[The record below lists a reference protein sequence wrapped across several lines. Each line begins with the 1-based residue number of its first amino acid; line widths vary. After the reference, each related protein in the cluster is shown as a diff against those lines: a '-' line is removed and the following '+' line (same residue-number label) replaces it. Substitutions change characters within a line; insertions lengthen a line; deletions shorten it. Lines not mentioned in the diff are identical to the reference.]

1 LPSIELDSHTAWYDE
16 HGSGLPLLLI
26 PGLGASRLSWWKQVE
41 PLSRN
46 YRVVNL
52 DNRDAGDSAHA
63 TAPYSIGDLA
73 EDAAQLIRTL
83 DLGPTFVI
91 GWSMGTFISQEL
103 TIRHPDLVARLILV
117 AGSAGGPTQTRA
129 APEIGALLRR
139 DEAEEI
145 EARVRRTY
153 PLLAAPGYMREHPED
168 LDRLVWSQ
176 RAKPMSFA
184 CYQRQLGAIISWP
197 GVGPN
202 LPQVTAP
209 TLVIHGD
216 LDPLVP
222 YPNGQHIAS
231 HIPGATLSTYV
242 GVGHLP
248 PIEAPE
254 RFNREV
260 DSFFSPAEA
269 GHHARSS
276 G

>member
-1 LPSIELDSHTAWYDE
+1 LPAVPIGSHTAWYDE
-16 HGSGLPLLLI
+16 HGNGPPLLLI
-26 PGLGASRLSWWKQVE
+26 PGLGASRLSWWKQIE
-41 PLSRN
+41 PLSQRF
-46 YRVVNL
+46 RVVSL

-73 EDAAQLIRTL
+73 EDAAQLIRKL
-83 DLGPTFVI
+83 DLGPTFVV
-91 GWSMGTFISQEL
+91 GWSMGTFIAQEL
-103 TIRHPDLVARLILV
+103 TLRHPDLVAKLTLV

-129 APEIGALLRR
+129 SAEIAALLRR
-139 DEAEEI
+139 NEEEAI

-153 PLLAAPGYMREHPED
+153 PLLAGPRYMQEHPED

-176 RAKPMSFA
+176 SAKPMSLA
-184 CYQRQLGAIISWP
+184 CYQRQFGAIMSWP
-197 GVGPN
+197 GVDLK
-202 LPQVTAP
+202 LPQVTTS

-222 YPNGQHIAS
+222 YPNGQYIAS
-231 HIPGATLSTYV
+231 RIPGAMLSTYA

-260 DSFFSPAEA
+260 EDFL
-269 GHHARSS
+269 RSA
-276 G
+276 